1 VSVLPPADRARAFPP
16 FLSFEP
22 FSGPARLIIERM
34 ARPKTRFDPMQ
45 SQTHLTLEAYERWA
59 PTYAPVPHN
68 PLMRAEQRAM
78 LGRWPRVAGRHALD
92 LACGTGRYTR
102 LLTESRAASVTA
114 LDFSAAMLQRVSGGC
129 QRVQG
134 SMMSL
139 PFANR
144 AFEVVVSGLAVGHA
158 PDLKCCMAEIS
169 RVLEH
174 RGMLLYSDFH
184 PEAARAGFPRSFKDE
199 QGRKHIVPHNSYA
212 VSDQR
217 VALAESGLLVESI
230 EELRVGVELSEPF
243 PGSESFYRDWHGL
256 PFVLVV
262 SASKR

>member
-1 VSVLPPADRARAFPP
+1 
-16 FLSFEP
+16 
-22 FSGPARLIIERM
+22 M
-34 ARPKTRFDPMQ
+34 ARRKSRFDPMQ
-45 SQTHLTLEAYERWA
+45 SQTHLTLAAYERWA
-59 PTYAPVPHN
+59 PTYAAVPHN

-78 LGRWPRVAGRHALD
+78 LGRWPQVAGRHALD
-92 LACGTGRYTR
+92 LACGTGRYTK

-114 LDFSAAMLQRVSGGC
+114 LDFSGAMLRRFSGGC

-139 PFANR
+139 PFVNG
-144 AFEVVVSGLAVGHA
+144 AFGVVVSGLAVGHA
-158 PDLKCCMAEIS
+158 PDLERWLAEIS

-174 RGMLLYSDFH
+174 RGVLLYSDFH
-184 PEAARAGFPRSFKDE
+184 PEAARAGFPRSFKDQ
-199 QGRKHIVPHNSYA
+199 QGRKYIVPHNSYPVSAQRAA
-212 VSDQR
+212 V
-217 VALAESGLLVESI
+217 AESGLLVESI

-262 SASKR
+262 SARKR